1 MQRNRLLFLRLT
13 SKMKSI
19 RLKTMS
25 RNRTGLSL
33 RDEISHDPDTSA
45 HDRKLSAAKQE
56 GRRRAAPARLKR
68 MSDRRGI
75 VEMSWQDKL
84 DARTKLDRILNS
96 DDVKLQRHLFD
107 EIMGSPSPIPVHCVR
122 TSGTTGTDEA

>member
-1 MQRNRLLFLRLT
+1 MLRNRLLFLRLT

-45 HDRKLSAAKQE
+45 HDRKLNAAKQE
-56 GRRRAAPARLKR
+56 GRRRAAPARLHFPPR
-68 MSDRRGI
+68 QLQ
-75 VEMSWQDKL
+75 QDGYHH
-84 DARTKLDRILNS
+84 R
-96 DDVKLQRHLFD
+96 
-107 EIMGSPSPIPVHCVR
+107 VR
-122 TSGTTGTDEA
+122 AKFLL